1 MQKLFLILAVGI
13 FGFVLGRWTHAPA
26 PIVPP
31 ATPNAG
37 NESSSPKI
45 AVEPRVPA
53 AREALEGRERETD
66 SAVSGAAIETAPTPD
81 PVPESIEK
89 AEAAP
94 PKEPF
99 GGMPDSPPPP
109 LPGLSDLPPA
119 IAEKLAQQRRPNL
132 TRKLASS
139 EPANAMTPAIKGMMG
154 NFEGDIVI
162 DEANNKTWQ
171 ISMQTKGTIENGAL
185 TGTSLVK
192 LARNGR
198 VFSTNSSTG
207 QLKNIRTI
215 DGAKT
220 TFLLELS
227 PAYYLEAFYDPATD
241 SLYGNFY
248 GKNGKGGYGYQG
260 YAALTR
266 Q

>member
-1 MQKLFLILAVGI
+1 MQKLFLVLAVGI
-13 FGFVLGRWTHAPA
+13 FGFVLGRWSRSPETPSASATRETAEPNPA
-26 PIVPP
+26 PV
-31 ATPNAG
+31 
-37 NESSSPKI
+37 I
-45 AVEPRVPA
+45 AVTPRVPT
-53 AREALEGRERETD
+53 AREQGEDSVAKSREP
-66 SAVSGAAIETAPTPD
+66 VSQTQTPD
-81 PVPESIEK
+81 PSATSEGEGAVEK

-99 GGMPDSPPPP
+99 GGLPDSPPPP

-139 EPANAMTPAIKGMMG
+139 SPANEMIPAIKGMMG
-154 NFEGDIVI
+154 KFEGDIII
-162 DEANNKTWQ
+162 DEASNKTWQ
-171 ISMQTKGTIENGAL
+171 ISMQTSGSIANGAL
-185 TGTSLVK
+185 VGSSLVK

-227 PAYYLEAFYDPATD
+227 PAYYLEAFYDPGTD

-248 GKNGKGGYGYQG
+248 GKNGKGGYGFQG
-260 YAALTR
+260 YAVLTR